1 MKILILGDSFAADW
15 SCKYQDYPGWPEL
28 LAGDFHVTNHAQAG
42 VGEYKILCQLQ
53 QVPDL
58 DQYEIVIV
66 SHTSPYRVHT
76 PLHPVH
82 ARDQLHGNADLIFT
96 DCEYHGSRVRH
107 WFNQSL
113 GSAIGYFKYHFD
125 QSYYK
130 TIYKLLRSEI
140 NSILKNSHVI
150 VVNNLPENLEFVT
163 EANVLDFVKL
173 WKEQPG
179 KINHYSQVGNK
190 EIYNTIKQTINQIYR
205 KD

>member
-1 MKILILGDSFAADW
+1 MKVLIIGDSFAADW
-15 SCKYQDYPGWPEL
+15 SSKYQDYPGWPEL
-28 LAGDFHVTNHAQAG
+28 LAGDFHVTNLAQAG

-53 QVPDL
+53 QLPDL

-76 PLHPVH
+76 LLHPVH

-96 DCEYHGSRVRH
+96 DCEYHESRVQH

-125 QSYYK
+125 PNYYK

-163 EANVLDFVKL
+163 EANALDFSQL

-179 KINHYSQVGNK
+179 KINHYSQVGNEK
-190 EIYNTIKQTINQIYR
+190 IYNSIKQIILEICR